1 MNGTVWAFGDS
12 FTKGICEEEGSIGR
26 TVESPYAKIIANKLE
41 MSYIN
46 KARELMSFQDIFATI
61 TKHLQYIK
69 KGDIV
74 IAGTTSLY
82 RIMYP
87 APYEY
92 VKDYHGTEDS
102 GEYSLTG
109 LNIPAIEVI
118 KTNYKYLKGFNEKF
132 MQRFFIDW
140 WENIVLPNEDAFHKF
155 YDDYYKNW
163 CSYFTSIE
171 VPFYWW
177 DNMWTYF
184 PYAEKCECGHWT
196 QNFHNEFA
204 NKLLSFMEDNKSGKL
219 PDYGNIH

>member
-1 MNGTVWAFGDS
+1 MSGTVWTFGDS
-12 FTKGICEEEGSIGR
+12 FTKGICEEGGSSGR
-26 TVESPYAKIIANKLE
+26 TVESPYAKTIADKLE

-46 KARELMSFQDIFATI
+46 KAREIMSFQDIFATI

-87 APYEY
+87 APYSY
-92 VKDYHGTEDS
+92 VKDYHGTEDTHEWSLS
-102 GEYSLTG
+102 GVNL
-109 LNIPAIEVI
+109 PAMELD
-118 KTNYKYLKGFNEKF
+118 TNYYPLVNGFDKKF

-140 WENIVLPNEDAFHKF
+140 WEKIVQPNEDAFNKF

-177 DNMWTYF
+177 DNMWTYY
-184 PYAEKCECGHWT
+184 PYPEKCECGHWT
-196 QNFHNEFA
+196 QNFHDIFA
-204 NKLLSFMEDNKSGKL
+204 DKLLSFMQENSSGKL
-219 PDYGNIH
+219 PDFEKPS